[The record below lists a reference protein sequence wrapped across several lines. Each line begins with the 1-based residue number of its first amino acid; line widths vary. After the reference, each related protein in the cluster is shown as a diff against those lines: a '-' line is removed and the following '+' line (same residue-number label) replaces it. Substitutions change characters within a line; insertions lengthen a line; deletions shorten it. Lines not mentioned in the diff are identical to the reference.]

1 MDKLRTQT
9 LGDLDI
15 DFKSHLRRRGGGSD
29 LLMQEKLLEIS
40 KSWDTSRSA
49 SLTRVCHDHRKQ

>member
-1 MDKLRTQT
+1 MDKIRTQA

-29 LLMQEKLLEIS
+29 LFDAGEIIRDI
-40 KSWDTSRSA
+40 KI
-49 SLTRVCHDHRKQ
+49 VGH